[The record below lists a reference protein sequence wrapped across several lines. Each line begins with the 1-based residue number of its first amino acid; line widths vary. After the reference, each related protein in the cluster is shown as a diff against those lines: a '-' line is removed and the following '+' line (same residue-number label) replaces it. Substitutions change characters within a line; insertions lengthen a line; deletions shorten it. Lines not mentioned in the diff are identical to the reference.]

1 MRENK
6 VAIVTGASRLKGIG
20 AAICRELAVA
30 GFDIF
35 FTYWTEYDKEMPWGI
50 LKEEPQALKDELD
63 KIGVK
68 SFCMELDLTKEN
80 SPQKLFESL
89 TFNWCSADVL
99 VNNAAYSTS
108 NDFLNLTPAELD
120 RHYLINIRATTLM
133 SIEFARR
140 FNKNS
145 GGRIINMTSGQFR
158 GPMPGELAY
167 ATTKGAI
174 DALTITLSAELA
186 SRGITVNAVNP
197 GPTDTGWMDDET
209 KRALLL
215 RFPFGRVGKAEDAAK
230 LVRFL
235 SSEEA
240 KWITGQ
246 ILHSEGGFLR

>member
-35 FTYWTEYDKEMPWGI
+35 FTYWTEYDKEMPWGM
-50 LKEEPQALKDELD
+50 LNEEPQALKDELE
-63 KIGVK
+63 KMGVK
-68 SFCMELDLTKEN
+68 SFSMELDLTKEN

-89 TFNWCSADVL
+89 TLKWQSADVL

-108 NDFLNLTPAELD
+108 NDFSNLTTAELD
-120 RHYLINIRATTLM
+120 RHYLVNIRATTLM

-209 KRALLL
+209 KKALLQ
-215 RFPFGRVGKAEDAAK
+215 RFPFGRVGKTEDAAK
-230 LVRFL
+230 LVKFL
-235 SSEEA
+235 ASEEA
-240 KWITGQ
+240 EWITGQ

>member
-20 AAICRELAVA
+20 AAICRELADA

-35 FTYWTEYDKEMPWGI
+35 FTYWTDYDKDMPWGI
-50 LKEEPQALKDELD
+50 LNAEPRELKDELL
-63 KIGVK
+63 KRGVNAV
-68 SFCMELDLTKEN
+68 CMELDLTKDT
-80 SPQKLFESL
+80 SPQKLFESVA
-89 TFNWCSADVL
+89 FNWESFDVL

-108 NDFLNLTPAELD
+108 NDFSNLTPSELD
-120 RHYLINIRATTLM
+120 RHYLVNIRATTLL

-197 GPTDTGWMDDET
+197 GPTDTGWMDEEI
-209 KRALLL
+209 RQALLPK
-215 RFPFGRVGKAEDAAK
+215 FPFGRVGNAADSAK
-230 LVRFL
+230 LVKFL
-235 SSEEA
+235 ASDEA
-240 KWITGQ
+240 EWITGQ